1 MFLKKKAKYKI
12 SVSRQPLTAS
22 DKVTFKS
29 TNKKTATVTSKGVVT
44 AKKKGSAYITVQS
57 GAEKSETKSNSSMK
71 ELPVRKTDRISSYR
85 QFVIVSMF

>member
-1 MFLKKKAKYKI
+1 M
-12 SVSRQPLTAS
+12 SRQPLTAS

-57 GAEKSETKSNSSMK
+57 GAKKVKLKVT
-71 ELPVRKTDRISSYR
+71 VR
-85 QFVIVSMF
+85 